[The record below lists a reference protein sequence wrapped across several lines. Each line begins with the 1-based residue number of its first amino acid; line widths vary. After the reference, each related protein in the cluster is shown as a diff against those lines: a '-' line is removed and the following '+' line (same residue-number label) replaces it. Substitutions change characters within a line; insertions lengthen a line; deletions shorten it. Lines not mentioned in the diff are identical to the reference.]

1 MATKEQVAYASRYSN
16 AVWQQLMI
24 NFDKIKDYHISCNDV
39 SDLVM
44 NAILDAFNDMKEFE
58 IKENLI
64 DKVASNS
71 AFDNFN
77 FVKTFELNK
86 QEDINYD
93 FSD

>member
-1 MATKEQVAYASRYSN
+1 MVTKEQVAYASRYSN
-16 AVWQQLMI
+16 AVRRHLMI
-24 NFDKIKDYHISCNDV
+24 NFKIKDFHIDCNDV

-64 DKVASNS
+64 DKVTSNS

-77 FVKTFELNK
+77 FVKTFELNNTGGYK
-86 QEDINYD
+86 L
-93 FSD
+93 